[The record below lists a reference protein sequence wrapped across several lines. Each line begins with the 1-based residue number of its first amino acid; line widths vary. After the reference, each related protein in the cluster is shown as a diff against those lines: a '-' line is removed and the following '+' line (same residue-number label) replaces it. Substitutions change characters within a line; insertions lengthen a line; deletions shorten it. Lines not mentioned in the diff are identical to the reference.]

1 MHWAQRNPVL
11 HAIALH
17 VPVRGLAP
25 IGRAHRYD
33 QGMHAFDVVQVD
45 VEVTDRVR
53 RRRDL
58 LRNGALRA
66 RHPPAHGCGVR
77 LLAAGAA
84 IANRF
89 SPRLNFPPTT
99 AMAAP
104 SVRPPASADITRD
117 SASLVDLEQL
127 RLLGARARATGWQLL

>member
-1 MHWAQRNPVL
+1 MQGAQRNPVL
-11 HAIALH
+11 HTIALH

-45 VEVTDRVR
+45 VEVTDRVG

-66 RHPPAHGCGVR
+66 RHPPAHGCGVP
-77 LLAAGAA
+77 LLAASAA
-84 IANRF
+84 IANRLTQ
-89 SPRLNFPPTT
+89 RLNFPPRT

-104 SVRPPASADITRD
+104 SVRPRLSGQYAPRVHHQ
-117 SASLVDLEQL
+117 SLFNN
-127 RLLGARARATGWQLL
+127 

>member
-1 MHWAQRNPVL
+1 MQGAQRNPVL
-11 HAIALH
+11 HTIALH

-25 IGRAHRYD
+25 VGRAHGYD

-45 VEVTDRVR
+45 VEVTDRVG

-66 RHPPAHGCGVR
+66 RHPPAHGCGVP
-77 LLAAGAA
+77 LLAASAA
-84 IANRF
+84 IANRLTQW
-89 SPRLNFPPTT
+89 LNFPPRT

-104 SVRPPASADITRD
+104 SVRP
-117 SASLVDLEQL
+117 
-127 RLLGARARATGWQLL
+127 RLSGQYAPW